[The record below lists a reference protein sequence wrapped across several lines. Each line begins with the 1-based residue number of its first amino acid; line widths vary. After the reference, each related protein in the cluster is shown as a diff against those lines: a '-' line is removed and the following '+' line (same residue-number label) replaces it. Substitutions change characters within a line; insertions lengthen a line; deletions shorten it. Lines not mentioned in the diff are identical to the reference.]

1 MLDLKFIREN
11 AEAVK
16 AGIAARFMDADV
28 DEVIR
33 LYDRRNALIA
43 ETDDL
48 RRRRNENAGAMKAPL
63 EAAER
68 ARLIE
73 EGRRLKDSIAAKE
86 SETAAAKAALGEA
99 AARIPNM
106 AHPDAPVGREDKDNL
121 ELSRSGEPP
130 VFDFPPR
137 DHIELAD
144 RLDLIDFEGGAKVAG
159 SKFYYLK
166 NQAVFLELALVRYA
180 LETVKEHGFTVTLTP
195 DIAREDIA
203 AGIGF
208 VPRGEE
214 SNIYTLEGTG
224 TCLIGTAEITLGGR
238 HAGDIIDLSGG
249 PLLTAGLS
257 HCFRREAG
265 AAGQYSKG
273 LYRVHQFTK
282 VEMFAFTRPEDSE
295 ETLLRLRGIE
305 EEIFG
310 GLNIPY
316 RVVDTCTGDL
326 GAPASRK
333 FDLEAWM
340 PGRGENGGWGE
351 VTSASNC
358 TDYQARRLGIRFKE
372 NGKTRY
378 VHTLNGTAL
387 AVSRA
392 LIALLENAQRADGS
406 IKVPEVL
413 VPYCGFDEIRSR
425 ASEA

>member
-1 MLDLKFIREN
+1 MLDLEFIREN

-16 AGIAARFMDADV
+16 ANIAARFMEADV
-28 DEVIR
+28 DGLIG
-33 LYDRRNALIA
+33 LYDRRNALIS

-48 RRRRNENAGAMKAPL
+48 RRRRNQNAKAMKGPV
-63 EAAER
+63 ENEER

-86 SETAAAKAALGEA
+86 SETSAAKAALEEA

-106 AHPDAPVGREDKDNL
+106 AHPEAPAGREDKDNL
-121 ELSRSGEPP
+121 EIARSGEPP
-130 VFDFPPR
+130 LFDFAPR
-137 DHIELAD
+137 EHTELAAD
-144 RLDLIDFEGGAKVAG
+144 LDIIDFDSGAKVAG

-180 LETVKEHGFTVTLTP
+180 LEIVQKHGFIVTVTP
-195 DIAREDIA
+195 DIAREEIA

-208 VPRGEE
+208 APRGEE

-249 PLLTAGLS
+249 PVLLAGLS

-282 VEMFAFTRPEDSE
+282 VEMFACARPEESDD
-295 ETLLRLRGIE
+295 TLLRLRSIE

-316 RVVDTCTGDL
+316 RVVDTCVGDL
-326 GAPASRK
+326 GAPAFRK

-340 PGRGENGGWGE
+340 PGRGGKGGWGE

-372 NGKTRY
+372 EGRTRF
-378 VHTLNGTAL
+378 VHTLNGTAV

-392 LIALLENAQRADGS
+392 LIALLENGQRADGS
-406 IKVPEVL
+406 VVVPEVL
-413 VPYCGFDEIRSR
+413 VPLCGFDRIRR
-425 ASEA
+425 KEGAG